1 MIKKE
6 FVVEIVLKA
15 SPELIFSRLSTYTG
29 LAEWF
34 ADYVTNDGNIFTF
47 RWKDAE
53 QKAELLFKKEPKTIR
68 FRWLDDDC
76 DDCYFEFNIEV
87 DDKRLN
93 YIIEINTFN
102 MEARYPDEKLEFY
115 EKCTEEFTKNKMNEI
130 SGIIKWLKE
139 KL

>member
-53 QKAELLFKKEPKTIR
+53 QKAELLFKKEPKVIR
-68 FRWLDDDC
+68 FRWLDDDSEE
-76 DDCYFEFNIEV
+76 CYFEFNIDV
-87 DDKRLN
+87 DDITKETSLT
-93 YIIEINTFN
+93 ITDFAEEDDIESSKQLWS
-102 MEARYPDEKLEFY
+102 RQLDKL
-115 EKCTEEFTKNKMNEI
+115 MHQLGA
-130 SGIIKWLKE
+130 S
-139 KL
+139 

>member
-47 RWKDAE
+47 RWKNAE
-53 QKAELLFKKEPKTIR
+53 QQAEMLFKKEPKVIR
-68 FRWLDDDC
+68 FRWLDDEC
-76 DDCYFEFNIEV
+76 EDCYFEFNIEV
-87 DDKRLN
+87 DDITKETS
-93 YIIEINTFN
+93 ITITDFAEEDDIESS
-102 MEARYPDEKLEFY
+102 KQL
-115 EKCTEEFTKNKMNEI
+115 
-130 SGIIKWLKE
+130 WLSQ
-139 KL
+139 LDNLMHQLGAS